1 MNEMNCD
8 EILMAKMAEFNG
20 EEINVS
26 VKDMDLHFAACENCR
41 REIEQMLD
49 MNNLL
54 DRQTRLEQDA
64 DLWPV
69 IEKRITRETASPIG
83 WKPFALLATLLV
95 IYRLLE
101 MLPERDLGM
110 ALKLVP
116 LFLIVG
122 LFLGLKEN
130 PFKINTELV
139 PER

>member
-8 EILMAKMAEFNG
+8 EILMAKMAEFDG
-20 EEINVS
+20 EELKVT
-26 VKDMDLHFAACENCR
+26 VRDMDLHVAACENCR
-41 REIEQMLD
+41 RDIEQMLD
-49 MNNLL
+49 MNSLL
-54 DRQTRLEQDA
+54 NRQSRLEQDA

-69 IEKRITRETASPIG
+69 IEKQILTKTPSLIG
-83 WKPFALLATLLV
+83 WKPFALLTTLLV

-110 ALKLVP
+110 AFKFVP

-122 LFLGLKEN
+122 LFLGLREN